1 MRLSHGH
8 RRWVYWSSTALFAT
22 GALWLV
28 FHYFLRQHGEFGET
42 PHPLEMWWL
51 RLHGACAML
60 ALIVM
65 GSLLPIHVRRGWHQR
80 KNLLAG
86 MVVVG
91 ILVLLIASGYALYY
105 YGGEDARPLISAF
118 HWIVGLG
125 APLALIWHILR
136 GRNAHT
142 LSTHAM
148 SDQPAR
154 RAGIASP
161 VAQQKSTPPGSGQ
174 TAPRP
179 QPQPRRPSIS
189 A

>member
-8 RRWVYWSSTALFAT
+8 RRWVYWSGAALFAS

-42 PHPLEMWWL
+42 PHPLEVWWL

-60 ALIVM
+60 ALVVT

-86 MVVVG
+86 SVVVAVV
-91 ILVLLIASGYALYY
+91 LLLIASGYALYY
-105 YGGEDARPLISAF
+105 YGGEEARPLISAF

-125 APLALIWHILR
+125 APLTLIWHILR
-136 GRNAHT
+136 GRR
-142 LSTHAM
+142 THAT
-148 SDQPAR
+148 SDQPVH
-154 RAGIASP
+154 RAAMANMG
-161 VAQQKSTPPGSGQ
+161 AQQRSTPPGTGPAAAQ
-174 TAPRP
+174 A

>member
-8 RRWVYWSSTALFAT
+8 RHWVYWSGAALFAT

-42 PHPLEMWWL
+42 PHPLEVWWL

-60 ALIVM
+60 VLIVT

-86 MVVVG
+86 TVVVA
-91 ILVLLIASGYALYY
+91 ILMLLIASGYALYY
-105 YGGEDARPLISAF
+105 YGGEEARPLISAL

-125 APLALIWHILR
+125 APVALIWHIAR
-136 GRNAHT
+136 GRRTHSTNQQQPHQAALSKTGLQQQST
-142 LSTHAM
+142 LPGTGQA
-148 SDQPAR
+148 A
-154 RAGIASP
+154 A
-161 VAQQKSTPPGSGQ
+161 PPQS
-174 TAPRP
+174 
-179 QPQPRRPSIS
+179 RRPSVS

>member
-8 RRWVYWSSTALFAT
+8 RRWIYWSGAALFAT
-22 GALWLV
+22 GALWLL

-42 PHPLEMWWL
+42 PHPLEVWWL

-60 ALIVM
+60 ALIIT

-86 MVVVG
+86 GVVVA
-91 ILVLLIASGYALYY
+91 ILVLLIASGYGLYY
-105 YGGEDARPLISAF
+105 YGGEEARPLISAF

-125 APLALIWHILR
+125 APLTLIWHISR
-136 GRNAHT
+136 GRQPHVMGDQLAHRLAIGNT
-142 LSTHAM
+142 GP
-148 SDQPAR
+148 QP
-154 RAGIASP
+154 
-161 VAQQKSTPPGSGQ
+161 KSTLPGTGQ
-174 TAPRP
+174 AAAQPR
-179 QPQPRRPSIS
+179 PQPRRPSIS

>member
-8 RRWVYWSSTALFAT
+8 RRWVYWSGAALFAT

-28 FHYFLRQHGEFGET
+28 FHYFLRQHAEFGET
-42 PHPLEMWWL
+42 PHPLEVWWL

-60 ALIVM
+60 VLIIT

-86 MVVVG
+86 SVVVAVVV
-91 ILVLLIASGYALYY
+91 VLIGSGYALYY
-105 YGGEDARPLISAF
+105 YGGEEARPLISAF

-125 APLALIWHILR
+125 TPLTLIWHISR
-136 GRNAHT
+136 GRR
-142 LSTHAM
+142 THAS
-148 SDQPAR
+148 SDQLAHRPA
-154 RAGIASP
+154 IAKTGP
-161 VAQQKSTPPGSGQ
+161 QQTPTLPGTGQ
-174 TAPRP
+174 QA
-179 QPQPRRPSIS
+179 QPRRPSIS

>member
-8 RRWVYWSSTALFAT
+8 RRWVYWSGAALFAT
-22 GALWLV
+22 GTLWLV

-42 PHPLEMWWL
+42 PHSLEVWWL

-60 ALIVM
+60 VLIVA

-86 MVVVG
+86 SVIVA
-91 ILVLLIASGYALYY
+91 ILVLLTASGYALYY
-105 YGGEDARPLISAF
+105 YGGEEARPLISAF

-125 APLALIWHILR
+125 APLTLIWHISR
-136 GRNAHT
+136 ARHAHT
-142 LSTHAM
+142 R

-154 RAGIASP
+154 RPVIAQTGQ
-161 VAQQKSTPPGSGQ
+161 QQKSTTTHSGQ
-174 TAPRP
+174 AAGQP
-179 QPQPRRPSIS
+179 QPQPTRPSVS

>member
-1 MRLSHGH
+1 
-8 RRWVYWSSTALFAT
+8 
-22 GALWLV
+22 LV
-28 FHYFLRQHGEFGET
+28 FHYFLRQHGEFGEA
-42 PHPLEMWWL
+42 PHPLEVWWL

-60 ALIVM
+60 VLIVM

-86 MVVVG
+86 SVIVA

-105 YGGEDARPLISAF
+105 YGGEEARPLISAF

-136 GRNAHT
+136 GRR
-142 LSTHAM
+142 THAM
-148 SDQPAR
+148 GDQPAHR
-154 RAGIASP
+154 PAMANTGP
-161 VAQQKSTPPGSGQ
+161 QQKSKPPAAGQ
-174 TAPRP
+174 PH
-179 QPQPRRPSIS
+179 PQPRRPSIS